1 MKEFILNGESPPCFG
16 KWRKWERGFV
26 KENFGLEMKDYE
38 LVASLRD
45 AESHR
50 ENHVKFMKDD
60 GTVVDITLEK
70 YHIIPKNLWLANY

>member
-1 MKEFILNGESPPCFG
+1 MKEFILNGEAPPCFG
-16 KWRKWERGFV
+16 KWRKWEGGFV

-45 AESHR
+45 AENHR
-50 ENHVKFMKDD
+50 EDNVKFMRDD

-70 YHIIPKNLWLANY
+70 YHTIPKSLWLSNY